1 MAYEALQGIMA
12 FRAAVSSA
20 EGNYMFE
27 IIIAENLEACRTDAE
42 IADESGKR
50 VAIVYE
56 DSDGWHTQV
65 TDARIEQSAASF
77 AALIENA
84 KEVLSHYVNR
94 KGENVPSGVTVAGA
108 LALWLIVKDDGT
120 AMGMTIRT

>member
-1 MAYEALQGIMA
+1 
-12 FRAAVSSA
+12 VSSA